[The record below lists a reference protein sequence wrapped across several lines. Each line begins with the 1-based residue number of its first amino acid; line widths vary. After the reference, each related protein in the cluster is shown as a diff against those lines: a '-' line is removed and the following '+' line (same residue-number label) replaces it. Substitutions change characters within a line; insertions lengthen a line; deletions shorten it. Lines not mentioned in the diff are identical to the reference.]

1 MDDLFKRVFERIRD
15 MTDAELQEKLAGVAD
30 HPLVRVYQAVS
41 CPWGLLPTLS
51 LDEAFSKQD
60 VEYYLLS
67 QSISYD
73 DILQADELLAAND
86 ERFLLAA

>member
-15 MTDAELQEKLAGVAD
+15 MTDAELLEKLAGVAD
-30 HPLVRVYQAVS
+30 HPLVKVYQAVS
-41 CPWGLLPTLS
+41 FPWGLLPTLS
-51 LDEAFSKQD
+51 LDEAFSRQD

-67 QSISYD
+67 QSISYV

>member
-1 MDDLFKRVFERIRD
+1 MDDLFKRVLERIRD
-15 MTDAELQEKLAGVAD
+15 MTDAELQEKLAEVAD

-41 CPWGLLPTLS
+41 CPWSLLPTC
-51 LDEAFSKQD
+51 LDEAFFKQD
-60 VEYYLLS
+60 VKHYLLS

-86 ERFLLAA
+86 ERYLLAA